1 MKKTSFIA
9 LITLSSLVLSQ
20 VAAFADESTVPVDS
34 TASVVV
40 TPTQPSSTPSET
52 NPTPIIP
59 PVDNTATPNVTP
71 SIPDTSAST
80 DPTTPSTTEPSKDDA
95 VLPKDSSSTVEPST
109 DKQDATTSPS
119 EDTTQKPS
127 DQPSQTD
134 TTDKQDTTAT
144 DNNTVTVPT
153 VDGGKTTL
161 TPSVD
166 VPTNNPNVSAQT
178 AVNAGASQVGTTSQV
193 TGQIVQNV
201 TPAAPVYTNTGYQI
215 VSTVNSQVVVAY
227 ADGSRAT
234 VSPEEVGGT
243 VNADKTISVQTAS
256 GEMKTLP
263 STGDELGLL
272 TSFSGFVLLI
282 GAWLL
287 RKKNGADEA

>member
-9 LITLSSLVLSQ
+9 LVTLSSLVLSQ
-20 VAAFADESTVPVDS
+20 AVAFADESTVPVDS

-52 NPTPIIP
+52 NPTPTIP
-59 PVDNTATPNVTP
+59 PVDNTATP

-109 DKQDATTSPS
+109 DKQDPAPSPS
-119 EDTTQKPS
+119 EDTTPKPS
-127 DQPSQTD
+127 DQPSQPSQTD
-134 TTDKQDTTAT
+134 TTDKQDPTTT
-144 DNNTVTVPT
+144 DNKTVTVPT

-256 GEMKTLP
+256 G
-263 STGDELGLL
+263 
-272 TSFSGFVLLI
+272 
-282 GAWLL
+282 
-287 RKKNGADEA
+287 

>member
-20 VAAFADESTVPVDS
+20 VAAFADEGTPPVDS

-52 NPTPIIP
+52 NPTPTIP

-71 SIPDTSAST
+71 SIPDAS
-80 DPTTPSTTEPSKDDA
+80 TEPSKDDA

-109 DKQDATTSPS
+109 DKQDSTTSPS

-127 DQPSQTD
+127 DQPNQTD
-134 TTDKQDTTAT
+134 TTDKQDTTT
-144 DNNTVTVPT
+144 IDNKTVTVPT

-178 AVNAGASQVGTTSQV
+178 AVNAGGSQVGTTSQV

-215 VSTVNSQVVVAY
+215 VSTLNSQVVVAY

-272 TSFSGFVLLI
+272 ASFSGFVLLI

-287 RKKNGADEA
+287 RKKNGADKA

>member
-1 MKKTSFIA
+1 M
-9 LITLSSLVLSQ
+9 
-20 VAAFADESTVPVDS
+20 AAFADEGTPPVDS

-52 NPTPIIP
+52 NPTPTIP

-71 SIPDTSAST
+71 SIPDAST

-109 DKQDATTSPS
+109 DKQDSTTSPY

-127 DQPSQTD
+127 DQPNQTD
-134 TTDKQDTTAT
+134 TTDKQDTTT
-144 DNNTVTVPT
+144 IDNKTVTVPT

-178 AVNAGASQVGTTSQV
+178 AVNAGGSQVGTTSQV

-215 VSTVNSQVVVAY
+215 VSTLNSQVVVAY

-272 TSFSGFVLLI
+272 ASFSGFVLLI

-287 RKKNGADEA
+287 RKKNGADKA

>member
-20 VAAFADESTVPVDS
+20 VAAFADEGTPPVDP

-52 NPTPIIP
+52 NPTPTIP

-71 SIPDTSAST
+71 SIPDAST

-109 DKQDATTSPS
+109 DKQDSTTSPS

-127 DQPSQTD
+127 DQPNQTD
-134 TTDKQDTTAT
+134 TTDKQDTTT
-144 DNNTVTVPT
+144 IDNKTVTVPT

-178 AVNAGASQVGTTSQV
+178 AVNAGGSQVGTTSQV

-272 TSFSGFVLLI
+272 ASFSGFVLLI

-287 RKKNGADEA
+287 RKKNGADKA

>member
-20 VAAFADESTVPVDS
+20 VAAFADEGTPPVDS

-52 NPTPIIP
+52 NPTPTIP

-71 SIPDTSAST
+71 SIPDAST

-109 DKQDATTSPS
+109 DKQDSTTSPS

-127 DQPSQTD
+127 DQPNQTD
-134 TTDKQDTTAT
+134 TTDKQDTTT
-144 DNNTVTVPT
+144 IDNKTVTVPT

-178 AVNAGASQVGTTSQV
+178 AVNAGGSQVGTTSQV

-215 VSTVNSQVVVAY
+215 VSTLNSQVVVAY

-272 TSFSGFVLLI
+272 ASFSGFVLLI

-287 RKKNGADEA
+287 RKKNGADKA

>member
-20 VAAFADESTVPVDS
+20 VAAFADEGTPPVDS

-52 NPTPIIP
+52 NPTPTIQ

-71 SIPDTSAST
+71 SIPDAST

-109 DKQDATTSPS
+109 DKQDSTTSPS

-127 DQPSQTD
+127 DQPNQTD
-134 TTDKQDTTAT
+134 TTDKQDTTT
-144 DNNTVTVPT
+144 IDNKTVTVPT

-178 AVNAGASQVGTTSQV
+178 AVNAGGSQVGTTSQV

-215 VSTVNSQVVVAY
+215 VSTLNSQVVVAY

-272 TSFSGFVLLI
+272 ASFSGFVLLI

-287 RKKNGADEA
+287 RKKNGADKA

>member
-9 LITLSSLVLSQ
+9 LVTLSSLVLSQ
-20 VAAFADESTVPVDS
+20 AVAFADESTVPVDS

-52 NPTPIIP
+52 NPTPTIP
-59 PVDNTATPNVTP
+59 PVDNTATP

-109 DKQDATTSPS
+109 DKQDPAPSPS
-119 EDTTQKPS
+119 EDTTPKPS
-127 DQPSQTD
+127 DQPSQPSQTD
-134 TTDKQDTTAT
+134 TTDKQDPTTT
-144 DNNTVTVPT
+144 DNKTVTVPT

-178 AVNAGASQVGTTSQV
+178 AVNAGASQVGTTSTV
-193 TGQIVQNV
+193 TGQVVSNV
-201 TPAAPVYTNTGYQI
+201 APSAPVYTNTGYQI
-215 VSTVNSQVVVAY
+215 VTTQDSQVIVAY
-227 ADGSRAT
+227 SDGSTSTLA
-234 VSPEEVGGT
+234 PEAVGGT
-243 VNADKTISVQTAS
+243 VNADKTISITDQT

-263 STGDELGLL
+263 HTGEKEEALMTLAGTSILAGLMAY
-272 TSFSGFVLLI
+272 FF
-282 GAWLL
+282 
-287 RKKNGADEA
+287 KKRTLKSN

>member
-20 VAAFADESTVPVDS
+20 VAAFADEGTPPVDS

-52 NPTPIIP
+52 NPTSTIP

-71 SIPDTSAST
+71 SIPDAST

-109 DKQDATTSPS
+109 DKQDSTTSPS

-127 DQPSQTD
+127 DQPNQTD
-134 TTDKQDTTAT
+134 TTDKQDTTT
-144 DNNTVTVPT
+144 IDNKTVTVPT

-178 AVNAGASQVGTTSQV
+178 AVNAGGSQVGTTSQV
-193 TGQIVQNV
+193 TGKIVQNV

-215 VSTVNSQVVVAY
+215 VSTLNSQVVVAY

-272 TSFSGFVLLI
+272 ASFSGFVLLI

-287 RKKNGADEA
+287 RKKNGADKA

>member
-20 VAAFADESTVPVDS
+20 VAAFADEGTPPVDS

-52 NPTPIIP
+52 NPTPTIP

-71 SIPDTSAST
+71 SIPDAST

-109 DKQDATTSPS
+109 DKQDSTTSPS

-127 DQPSQTD
+127 DQPNQTD
-134 TTDKQDTTAT
+134 TTDKQDTTT
-144 DNNTVTVPT
+144 IDNKTVTVPT

-178 AVNAGASQVGTTSQV
+178 AVNAGGSQVGTTSQV

-215 VSTVNSQVVVAY
+215 VSTLNSQVVVAY

-272 TSFSGFVLLI
+272 ASFSGFVLLI

-287 RKKNGADEA
+287 RKNNGADKA

>member
-20 VAAFADESTVPVDS
+20 VAAFADEGTPPVDS

-52 NPTPIIP
+52 NPTPTIP

-71 SIPDTSAST
+71 SIPDAST

-109 DKQDATTSPS
+109 DKQDSTTSPS

-127 DQPSQTD
+127 DQPNQTD
-134 TTDKQDTTAT
+134 TTDKQDTTT
-144 DNNTVTVPT
+144 IDNKTVTVPT

-178 AVNAGASQVGTTSQV
+178 AVNAGGSQVGTTSQV

-215 VSTVNSQVVVAY
+215 VSTLNSQVVVAY

-256 GEMKTLP
+256 VEMKTLP

-272 TSFSGFVLLI
+272 ASFSGFVLLI

-287 RKKNGADEA
+287 RKKNGADKA

>member
-20 VAAFADESTVPVDS
+20 VAAFADEGTPPVDS

-52 NPTPIIP
+52 NPTPTIP
-59 PVDNTATPNVTP
+59 PVDNTATP

-109 DKQDATTSPS
+109 DKHDSTTSPS

-127 DQPSQTD
+127 DQPNQPSQTD
-134 TTDKQDTTAT
+134 TTDKQDPTTT
-144 DNNTVTVPT
+144 DNKTVTVPT

>member
-9 LITLSSLVLSQ
+9 LITLSSLLLSQ
-20 VAAFADESTVPVDS
+20 VAGFADEGTPPVDS

-52 NPTPIIP
+52 NPTPTIP

-71 SIPDTSAST
+71 SIPDAST

-109 DKQDATTSPS
+109 DKQDSTTSPS

-127 DQPSQTD
+127 DQPNQTD
-134 TTDKQDTTAT
+134 TTDKQDTTT
-144 DNNTVTVPT
+144 IDNKTVTVPT

-178 AVNAGASQVGTTSQV
+178 AVNAGGSQVGTTSQV

-215 VSTVNSQVVVAY
+215 VSTLNSQVVVAY

-272 TSFSGFVLLI
+272 ASFSGFVLLI

-287 RKKNGADEA
+287 RKKNGADKA

>member
-1 MKKTSFIA
+1 M
-9 LITLSSLVLSQ
+9 
-20 VAAFADESTVPVDS
+20 
-34 TASVVV
+34 
-40 TPTQPSSTPSET
+40 
-52 NPTPIIP
+52 
-59 PVDNTATPNVTP
+59 
-71 SIPDTSAST
+71 
-80 DPTTPSTTEPSKDDA
+80 
-95 VLPKDSSSTVEPST
+95 
-109 DKQDATTSPS
+109 
-119 EDTTQKPS
+119 
-127 DQPSQTD
+127 
-134 TTDKQDTTAT
+134 
-144 DNNTVTVPT
+144 TVPT

-178 AVNAGASQVGTTSQV
+178 AVNAGGSQVGTTSQV

-215 VSTVNSQVVVAY
+215 VSTLNSQVVVAY

-272 TSFSGFVLLI
+272 ASFSGFVLLI

-287 RKKNGADEA
+287 RKKNGADKA

>member
-9 LITLSSLVLSQ
+9 LVTLSSLVLSQ
-20 VAAFADESTVPVDS
+20 AVAFADESTVPVDS

-52 NPTPIIP
+52 NPTPTIP
-59 PVDNTATPNVTP
+59 PVDNTATP

-109 DKQDATTSPS
+109 DKQDPAPSPS
-119 EDTTQKPS
+119 EDTTPKPS
-127 DQPSQTD
+127 DQPSQPSQTD
-134 TTDKQDTTAT
+134 TTDKQEPTTT
-144 DNNTVTVPT
+144 DNKTVTVPT

-243 VNADKTISVQTAS
+243 VNADKTISVTDQA
-256 GEMKTLP
+256 GEKKTLP
-263 STGDELGLL
+263 HTGEKAGVLMMTLGLGIL
-272 TSFSGFVLLI
+272 ALVVAVLFKRETLK
-282 GAWLL
+282 
-287 RKKNGADEA
+287 R

>member
-20 VAAFADESTVPVDS
+20 VAAFADEGTPPVDS

-52 NPTPIIP
+52 NPTPTIP

-71 SIPDTSAST
+71 SIPDAST
-80 DPTTPSTTEPSKDDA
+80 DQTTPSTTEPSKDDA

-109 DKQDATTSPS
+109 DKQDSTTSPS

-127 DQPSQTD
+127 DQPNQTD
-134 TTDKQDTTAT
+134 TTDKQDTTT
-144 DNNTVTVPT
+144 IDNKTVTVPT

-178 AVNAGASQVGTTSQV
+178 AVNAGRSQVGTTSPV

-215 VSTVNSQVVVAY
+215 VSTLNSQVVVAY

-272 TSFSGFVLLI
+272 ASFSGFVLLI

-287 RKKNGADEA
+287 RKKNGADKA

>member
-20 VAAFADESTVPVDS
+20 VAAFADEGTPPVDS

-52 NPTPIIP
+52 NPTPNIP

-71 SIPDTSAST
+71 SIPDAST

-109 DKQDATTSPS
+109 DKQDSTTSPS

-127 DQPSQTD
+127 DQPNQTD
-134 TTDKQDTTAT
+134 TTDKQDTTT
-144 DNNTVTVPT
+144 IDNKTVTVPT

-178 AVNAGASQVGTTSQV
+178 AVNAGGSQVGTTSQV

-215 VSTVNSQVVVAY
+215 VSTLNSQVVVAY

-272 TSFSGFVLLI
+272 ASFSGFVLLI

-287 RKKNGADEA
+287 RKKNGADKA

>member
-20 VAAFADESTVPVDS
+20 VAAFADEGTPPVDS

-52 NPTPIIP
+52 NPTPTIP

-71 SIPDTSAST
+71 SIPDAST

-109 DKQDATTSPS
+109 DKQDSTTSPS

-127 DQPSQTD
+127 DQPNQTD
-134 TTDKQDTTAT
+134 TTDKQDTTT
-144 DNNTVTVPT
+144 IDNKTVTVPT

-178 AVNAGASQVGTTSQV
+178 AVNAGGSQVGTTSQV

-215 VSTVNSQVVVAY
+215 VSTLNSQVVVAY

-272 TSFSGFVLLI
+272 ASFSGFVLLI

-287 RKKNGADEA
+287 RKKNGADKV

>member
-20 VAAFADESTVPVDS
+20 VAAFADEGTPPVDS

-52 NPTPIIP
+52 NPTPTIP

-71 SIPDTSAST
+71 SIPDAST

-95 VLPKDSSSTVEPST
+95 LLPKDSSSTVEPST
-109 DKQDATTSPS
+109 DKQDSTTSPS

-127 DQPSQTD
+127 DQPNQTD
-134 TTDKQDTTAT
+134 TTDKQDTTT
-144 DNNTVTVPT
+144 IDNKTVTVPT

-178 AVNAGASQVGTTSQV
+178 AVNAGGSQVGTTSQV

-215 VSTVNSQVVVAY
+215 VSTLNSQVVVAY

-272 TSFSGFVLLI
+272 ASFSGFVLLI

-287 RKKNGADEA
+287 RKKNGADKA

>member
-9 LITLSSLVLSQ
+9 LVTLSSLVLSQ
-20 VAAFADESTVPVDS
+20 AVAFADESTVPVDS

-52 NPTPIIP
+52 NPTPTIP
-59 PVDNTATPNVTP
+59 PVDNTATP

-119 EDTTQKPS
+119 EDTTPKPS
-127 DQPSQTD
+127 DQPSQPSQTD
-134 TTDKQDTTAT
+134 TTDKQDPTTT
-144 DNNTVTVPT
+144 DNKTVTVPT

>member
-20 VAAFADESTVPVDS
+20 VAAFADEGTPPVDS

-52 NPTPIIP
+52 NPTPTIP

-71 SIPDTSAST
+71 SIPDAST

-109 DKQDATTSPS
+109 DKQDSTTSPS

-127 DQPSQTD
+127 DQPNQTD
-134 TTDKQDTTAT
+134 TTDKQDTTT
-144 DNNTVTVPT
+144 IDNKTVTVPT

-178 AVNAGASQVGTTSQV
+178 AVNAGGSQVGTTSQV

-215 VSTVNSQVVVAY
+215 VSTLNSQVVVAY
-227 ADGSRAT
+227 SDGSRAT

-272 TSFSGFVLLI
+272 ASFSGFVLLI

-287 RKKNGADEA
+287 RKKNGADKA

>member
-20 VAAFADESTVPVDS
+20 AAVFADEGTAPVDS

-52 NPTPIIP
+52 NPTPTIP
-59 PVDNTATPNVTP
+59 PVDNTATP
-71 SIPDTSAST
+71 SIPDTSTST

-95 VLPKDSSSTVEPST
+95 VLPKDSSSTAEPST
-109 DKQDATTSPS
+109 DKQDTTTPS
-119 EDTTQKPS
+119 EDTTPKPS

-134 TTDKQDTTAT
+134 TTDKQEPTTT
-144 DNNTVTVPT
+144 DDKTVTVPT
-153 VDGGKTTL
+153 VDGGKTSL

-227 ADGSRAT
+227 GDGTTAT
-234 VSPEEVGGT
+234 VDPATVGGV
-243 VNADKTISVQTAS
+243 VNADKTISVTDQS
-256 GEMKTLP
+256 GEKKTLP
-263 STGDELGLL
+263 HTGEKEGVLMMTAGLSL
-272 TSFSGFVLLI
+272 LALVVVVLLK
-282 GAWLL
+282 
-287 RKKNGADEA
+287 RKPLKR

>member
-9 LITLSSLVLSQ
+9 LVTLSSLVLSQ
-20 VAAFADESTVPVDS
+20 AVAFADESTVPVDS

-52 NPTPIIP
+52 NPTPTIP
-59 PVDNTATPNVTP
+59 PVDNTATP

-109 DKQDATTSPS
+109 DKQDPAPSPS
-119 EDTTQKPS
+119 EDTTPKPS
-127 DQPSQTD
+127 DQPSQPSQTD
-134 TTDKQDTTAT
+134 TTDKQA
-144 DNNTVTVPT
+144 VTVPT

>member
-9 LITLSSLVLSQ
+9 LVTLSSLVLSQ
-20 VAAFADESTVPVDS
+20 AVAFADESTVPVDS

-52 NPTPIIP
+52 NPTPTIP
-59 PVDNTATPNVTP
+59 PVDNTATP

-109 DKQDATTSPS
+109 DKQDPSPS
-119 EDTTQKPS
+119 EDTTPKPS
-127 DQPSQTD
+127 DQPSQPSQTD
-134 TTDKQDTTAT
+134 TTDKQDPTTT
-144 DNNTVTVPT
+144 DNKTVTVPT

>member
-20 VAAFADESTVPVDS
+20 VAAFADEGTPPVDS

-52 NPTPIIP
+52 NPTPTIP

-71 SIPDTSAST
+71 SIPDAST

-109 DKQDATTSPS
+109 DKQDSTTSPS

-127 DQPSQTD
+127 DQPNQTD
-134 TTDKQDTTAT
+134 TTDKQDTTT
-144 DNNTVTVPT
+144 IDNKTVTVPT

-178 AVNAGASQVGTTSQV
+178 AVNAGGSQVGTTSQV

-215 VSTVNSQVVVAY
+215 VSTLNSQVVVAY

-243 VNADKTISVQTAS
+243 ANADKTISVQTAS

-272 TSFSGFVLLI
+272 ASFSGFVLLI

-287 RKKNGADEA
+287 RKKNGADKA

>member
-20 VAAFADESTVPVDS
+20 VAAFADEGTPPVDS

-40 TPTQPSSTPSET
+40 APTQPSSTPSET
-52 NPTPIIP
+52 NPTPTIP

-71 SIPDTSAST
+71 SIPDAST

-109 DKQDATTSPS
+109 DKQDSTTSPS

-127 DQPSQTD
+127 DQPNQTD
-134 TTDKQDTTAT
+134 TTDKQDTTT
-144 DNNTVTVPT
+144 IDNKTVTVPT

-178 AVNAGASQVGTTSQV
+178 AVNAGGSQVGTTSQV

-215 VSTVNSQVVVAY
+215 VSTLNSQVVVAY

-272 TSFSGFVLLI
+272 ASFSGFVLLI

-287 RKKNGADEA
+287 RKKNGADKA